1 MNEVAALLA
10 AFHEATGRDAAV
22 WEQRDGAGMPALLAA
37 SSTHFADCSER
48 AVGAHDVQGH
58 CGANALS
65 MLPLAA
71 ADGSAWLFTS
81 AAPTAE
87 VYAFDDNGHAAT
99 DAMATQVES
108 DRVLA
113 RTLALVR
120 RLERERDGATNEL
133 VGRYEEI
140 SLLYAIGELLGGT
153 SSVESVAD
161 TLLRELA
168 ITVGA
173 TRAVFLLTHGTSGTA
188 GILQPIASLGLG
200 AREYPVVSLTEESHI
215 AVRAFRSGNACT
227 DEGPSAFRSDPTL
240 ADHGGAL
247 MAVAITRPNTGV
259 GITGQYQ
266 AVVPRRP
273 SQVLAEHATVPLGV
287 LVLSGRATGA
297 PFNAGDR
304 KLATAVGTQV
314 GIALHN
320 ASLVR
325 SAMERQQ
332 LVRELRLAHE
342 LQLKLLP
349 KPNVVAPEA
358 RAAARVV
365 PAESVGGDFYL
376 LARLDAGRTA
386 VLIGDVSGHGYQAAL
401 VLALSLSAAAIHVQ
415 AAFDPAIALEAVRR
429 SLADE
434 LSSTDMSLS
443 LCYALIDGPA
453 GELRYANAGHPHAF
467 RMGVDGACV
476 RLTATVPPL
485 GFSDAS
491 IVDECMPWRRG
502 DRLVLF
508 TDGIADARDA
518 NDRRLGEQSVLECL
532 ADVPPGDTPDQVL
545 DALFARVDAHV
556 RGTTLRD
563 DLAVVIVDR
572 PG

>member
-1 MNEVAALLA
+1 MSEVAALLA

-22 WEQRDGAGMPALLAA
+22 WEQRDESNAPAMLGA
-37 SSTHFADCSER
+37 SSAAFAEQSVN
-48 AVGAHDVQGH
+48 AVTAADAHAY
-58 CGANALS
+58 CAANAMAL
-65 MLPLAA
+65 LPLAA
-71 ADGSAWLFTS
+71 ADGLAWLVTGS
-81 AAPTAE
+81 AVADAHATAQQHE
-87 VYAFDDNGHAAT
+87 A
-99 DAMATQVES
+99 

-113 RTLALVR
+113 RTLAVVR

-133 VGRYEEI
+133 AGRYEEI

-153 SSVESVAD
+153 PSVESVAD

-168 ITVGA
+168 MTVGA
-173 TRAVFLLTHGTSGTA
+173 ARAVFLLTQSAAGSSGMLA
-188 GILQPIASLGLG
+188 PIASLGLG
-200 AREYPVVSLTEESHI
+200 ARDYPAVSLAEDSHI

-227 DEGPSAFRSDPTL
+227 EDAGAAVPGDPVL

-247 MAVAITRPNTGV
+247 MAVAITRPSTGV

-266 AVVPRRP
+266 AVVARRAGQP
-273 SQVLAEHATVPLGV
+273 LTEHATVPLGV
-287 LVLSGRATGA
+287 LVLSGRASGA

-304 KLATAVGTQV
+304 KLAMAVGTQV

-325 SAMERQQ
+325 TAMERQQ

-401 VLALSLSAAAIHVQ
+401 VMALSLSAAAIHVQ

-443 LCYALIDGPA
+443 LCYALIDAPA
-453 GELRYANAGHPHAF
+453 GVLRYANAGHPHAF
-467 RMGVDGACV
+467 RMGSDGACE
-476 RLTATVPPL
+476 RLTAVVPPL
-485 GFSDAS
+485 GFSDDA
-491 IVDECMPWRRG
+491 IEDAQLPWRRG

-508 TDGIADARDA
+508 TDGVSDARDE
-518 NDRRLGEQSVLECL
+518 RGGRLGEQSVLDRL
-532 ADVPPGDTPDQVL
+532 ATIPPDDTPDMVM
-545 DALFARVDAHV
+545 DALFAHVDAHV

-572 PG
+572 PS